1 MKGNLIRV
9 YRKSNKMTIKE
20 LAEKSGVSEIS
31 IRSYENNKRN
41 PKYENL
47 EKIAYVLGIPV
58 SEILGYKLQ
67 GQCDNLRALSL
78 GERIRTI
85 RKNKKITLKE
95 LADKINVS
103 TPTVSRY
110 ESNKREPNYE
120 TLLLIAEALEVPVSE
135 LLNEECEENNEL
147 LRLIIDKKN
156 LDVEV
161 DIKED
166 YLFKLDEEEIEEINN
181 KAKEIFRI
189 LLKGLL

>member
-1 MKGNLIRV
+1 MNLGENI
-9 YRKSNKMTIKE
+9 KSNRLKKKLTQKK
-20 LAEKSGVSEIS
+20 LAETIGVSTIT
-31 IRSYENNKRN
+31 IQNYENNR
-41 PKYENL
+41 
-47 EKIAYVLGIPV
+47 
-58 SEILGYKLQ
+58 
-67 GQCDNLRALSL
+67 
-78 GERIRTI
+78 
-85 RKNKKITLKE
+85 
-95 LADKINVS
+95 
-103 TPTVSRY
+103 
-110 ESNKREPNYE
+110 REPNIE
-120 TLLLIAEALEVPVSE
+120 TLLLIAKALEVPVSE

>member
-1 MKGNLIRV
+1 MLKDNLKTLRKNKGLSQEELSIKLHVVRQTISKWESGLSV
-9 YRKSNKMTIKE
+9 PDAEMLMTI
-20 LAEKSGVSEIS
+20 SEIF
-31 IRSYENNKRN
+31 ET
-41 PKYENL
+41 
-47 EKIAYVLGIPV
+47 PV

-95 LADKINVS
+95 LGVMIGVS
-103 TPTVSRY
+103 EQAIGQY
-110 ESNKREPNYE
+110 ERGERELKYK
-120 TLLLIAEALEVPVSE
+120 TLLLIAKALEVPVSE

>member
-20 LAEKSGVSEIS
+20 LAAKSGVSEIS

-41 PKYENL
+41 PKYETL
-47 EKIAYVLGIPV
+47 EKIADVLGIPV

-95 LADKINVS
+95 LGVMIGVS
-103 TPTVSRY
+103 EQAIGQY
-110 ESNKREPNYE
+110 ERGERELKFK
-120 TLLLIAEALEVPVSE
+120 TLLLIAKALGVPVSE

>member
-1 MKGNLIRV
+1 MKGDLIRV
-9 YRKSNKMTIKE
+9 YRKRNKMTQKE
-20 LAEKSGVSEIS
+20 LAAKSGVSEFL
-31 IRSYENNKRN
+31 IRNYENNKSN
-41 PKYENL
+41 PKYGTL
-47 EKIAYVLGIPV
+47 KKIATVLGIPV

-67 GQCDNLRALSL
+67 GRCDNLQVLSL
-78 GERIRTI
+78 GERIQAIRTN
-85 RKNKKITLKE
+85 KNISQGEFAKKLNIPR
-95 LADKINVS
+95 S
-103 TPTVSRY
+103 TYANY
-110 ESNKREPNYE
+110 ENNHREPNYK
-120 TLLLIAEALEVPVSE
+120 TLLLIAKALGVPVSE

>member
-20 LAEKSGVSEIS
+20 LAAKSGVSEIS

>member
-20 LAEKSGVSEIS
+20 LAAKSGVSEIS

-41 PKYENL
+41 PKYETL
-47 EKIAYVLGIPV
+47 EKIADVLGIPV

-67 GQCDNLRALSL
+67 GQCYNLRALSL

-95 LADKINVS
+95 LGVMIGVS
-103 TPTVSRY
+103 EQAIGQY
-110 ESNKREPNYE
+110 ERGERELKYK
-120 TLLLIAEALEVPVSE
+120 TLLLIAKALEVPVSE

>member
-1 MKGNLIRV
+1 M
-9 YRKSNKMTIKE
+9 
-20 LAEKSGVSEIS
+20 
-31 IRSYENNKRN
+31 
-41 PKYENL
+41 
-47 EKIAYVLGIPV
+47 
-58 SEILGYKLQ
+58 Q

-78 GERIRTI
+78 GERIR
-85 RKNKKITLKE
+85 RLRLEKNLKQSDLAKKANISRVTLG
-95 LADKINVS
+95 
-103 TPTVSRY
+103 
-110 ESNKREPNYE
+110 NYE
-120 TLLLIAEALEVPVSE
+120 RGDRTPNTDSAKQIAEALEVPVSE

>member
-9 YRKSNKMTIKE
+9 YRKRNKMTIKE

-41 PKYENL
+41 PKYETL
-47 EKIAYVLGIPV
+47 EKIADVLGIPV

-78 GERIRTI
+78 GENIKSNRLKKKLTQKKLAETI
-85 RKNKKITLKE
+85 G
-95 LADKINVS
+95 VS
-103 TPTVSRY
+103 TITIQNY
-110 ESNKREPNYE
+110 ENNRREPNIE
-120 TLLLIAEALEVPVSE
+120 TLLLIAKALEVPVSE

>member
-9 YRKSNKMTIKE
+9 YRKSNKMTQKE
-20 LAEKSGVSEIS
+20 LAAKSGVSEIS

-41 PKYENL
+41 PKYETL
-47 EKIAYVLGIPV
+47 EKIADVLGIPV
-58 SEILGYKLQ
+58 SEISGYKLQ

-78 GERIRTI
+78 GERIR
-85 RKNKKITLKE
+85 RLRLEKNLKQSDLAKKANISRVTLG
-95 LADKINVS
+95 
-103 TPTVSRY
+103 
-110 ESNKREPNYE
+110 NYE
-120 TLLLIAEALEVPVSE
+120 RGDRTPNTDSAKQIAEALEVPVSE

>member
-20 LAEKSGVSEIS
+20 LAAKSGVSEIS

-41 PKYENL
+41 PKYETL
-47 EKIAYVLGIPV
+47 EKIADVLGIPV
-58 SEILGYKLQ
+58 SEILGYKSQ

-95 LADKINVS
+95 LGVMIGVS
-103 TPTVSRY
+103 EQAIGQY
-110 ESNKREPNYE
+110 ERGERELKFK
-120 TLLLIAEALEVPVSE
+120 TLLLIAKALGVPVSE
-135 LLNEECEENNEL
+135 LLNEECEGNNEL